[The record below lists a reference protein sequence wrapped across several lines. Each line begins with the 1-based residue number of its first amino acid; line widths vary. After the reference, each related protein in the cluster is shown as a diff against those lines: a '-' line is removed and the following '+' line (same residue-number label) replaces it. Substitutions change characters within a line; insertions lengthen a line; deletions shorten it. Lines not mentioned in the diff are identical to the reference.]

1 MRVVVTGREGQVAS
15 ALAER
20 ARDDIEIVRLGRSE
34 LDLAG
39 PPDAIVSAIGQARP
53 ELVVSAAAY
62 TQVDKAETEPDLA
75 FATNERGA
83 GAVARAARELGVPI
97 VHLSTDYVFD
107 GLKSAPYVEADST
120 RPTGVYGA
128 SKLAGEHAVLEEN
141 ADSVVLRT
149 AWVYSPFGS
158 NFVKTMLRLAA
169 DRDEVAV
176 VADQRGNPTNAL
188 DIADGIIA
196 VARNL
201 ATSDDPELRGV
212 FHMAGSGDASWAEL
226 AEATFA
232 ASAARGGPSAAVR
245 RIDAAE
251 YPTAARRPENS
262 RLDCGKL
269 ARVHGITLPD
279 WHNVLERVVSRLLQP
294 ADSGGMT

>member
-20 ARDDIEIVRLGRSE
+20 ARDDIEIVRLGRPE

-39 PPDAIVSAIGQARP
+39 PPGAIVSAIGQARP

-62 TQVDKAETEPDLA
+62 TQVDKAETEPDIA
-75 FATNERGA
+75 FAINERGA
-83 GAVARAARELGVPI
+83 GAVARAASELGVPI

-107 GLKSAPYVEADST
+107 GLKSAPYAEADST
-120 RPTGVYGA
+120 RPTGAYGA

-212 FHMAGSGDASWAEL
+212 FHMTGSGDASWADL

-232 ASAARGGPSAAVR
+232 ASEARGGPSAAVR
-245 RIDAAE
+245 RIDGAE

-279 WHNVLERVVSRLLQP
+279 WHNALERVVSRLLQP
-294 ADSGGMT
+294 ADSGGVT

>member
-279 WHNVLERVVSRLLQP
+279 WHNALERVVSRLLQP
-294 ADSGGMT
+294 ADSGGVT

>member
-107 GLKSAPYVEADST
+107 GLKPAPYAEADST

-158 NFVKTMLRLAA
+158 NFVKTMLRLGA

-201 ATSDDPELRGV
+201 AASDDPELRGV
-212 FHMAGSGDASWAEL
+212 FHMAGSGEASWAEL

-232 ASAARGGPSAAVR
+232 VSAVRGGPSATVR
-245 RIDAAE
+245 RIDTAE

-279 WHNVLERVVSRLLQP
+279 WHNALERVVSRLLQP
-294 ADSGGMT
+294 ADSGGVT